1 MLNIIV
7 PVDFHRGVLY
17 ALRHM
22 FRLMKLQ
29 NENVVVKF
37 AVNPRSNLILRWI
50 LNRFD
55 KGNIIICKYSGGV
68 NRSKLRNY
76 ALREVE
82 GKVLL
87 CDLDVILP
95 KEIIDRCLRSKRED
109 FLMFPCVYCRFGAQN
124 KNLKTKRIRELR
136 KSYTHIAIP
145 SSIICFQKNEILFD
159 EGYVG
164 HGYEDFDFII
174 RYLVSVNKYKITDE
188 DLLDETYDS
197 AILAQ
202 GFRAKLAVFA
212 IDQLRNGLIARH
224 IYHRK
229 GKKSDYKEERNRNA
243 RRFRVKIETMISAA
257 ESHQSSHLECS
268 FPLTQYIDKTYPLNL
283 LML

>member
-7 PVDFHRGVLY
+7 PVDFHRGALY

-22 FRLMKLQ
+22 FRLIKLQ
-29 NENVVVKF
+29 NENVAIKF
-37 AVNPRSNLILRWI
+37 AVNPRSNLILRWV
-50 LNRFD
+50 LNLFD
-55 KGNIIICKYSGGV
+55 KRNIVICRYSGSV
-68 NRSKLRNY
+68 NRSKLRNA

-95 KEIIDRCLRSKRED
+95 QKIIDCCLQSNPEE
-109 FLMFPCVYCRFGAQN
+109 FLMFPCVYCRLGAH
-124 KNLKTKRIRELR
+124 KKKIKTKKIKELR
-136 KSYTHIAIP
+136 KKYTHIAIP
-145 SSIICFQKNEILFD
+145 SSIVCFQKNGVLFD
-159 EGYVG
+159 EEYVG

-174 RYLVSVNKYKITDE
+174 SYLVSVNKYEVTDE
-188 DLLDETYDS
+188 DLSDETYES

-202 GFRAKLAVFA
+202 GFRAKLAEFA
-212 IDQLRNGLIARH
+212 MDQLKNGLIASH

-229 GKKSDYKEERNRNA
+229 GKTSNYKEERNRNA
-243 RRFRVKIETMISAA
+243 RYFRTKIQSMINVTEKLQNSPVKS
-257 ESHQSSHLECS
+257 S
-268 FPLTQYIDKTYPLNL
+268 FPLVQYIDKNYPLNL